1 MIEKTM
7 MVNGLDFKRKKMI
20 TMTKRKRTLVKRE
33 KKKYKAKSQDNS
45 MVNDE
50 VGKK

>member
-1 MIEKTM
+1 

-33 KKKYKAKSQDNS
+33 KKNTKQNPKIIQW
-45 MVNDE
+45 
-50 VGKK
+50 

>member
-1 MIEKTM
+1 MIEKAM

-33 KKKYKAKSQDNS
+33 KKKNTKQNPKIIQW
-45 MVNDE
+45 
-50 VGKK
+50 